1 MITVNGVAITPEQIN
16 AEVQYH
22 PAPALLEA
30 KYQAMQALVVREL
43 LAQRAAGLGLVEG
56 DFSDAVIDRLL
67 QQEIEVPEP
76 TAEET
81 RRYYRNNEK
90 QFCTDP
96 LFEVS
101 HILYLAPPED
111 AEARRAAL
119 ARAEQALA
127 EITADPALFAGIAR
141 RDSACSSGREGG
153 SLGQIAPGQT
163 LPAFEEALQKMKAGE
178 ISAAPVASEVGYH
191 LIHLHRRVESEQ
203 MPYEAVAARIGKHL
217 RAQSWQRAV
226 SQYIQL
232 LAGEAEIIGFRLAGA
247 ETPLVQ

>member
-81 RRYYRNNEK
+81 RRYYRNNE
-90 QFCTDP
+90 
-96 LFEVS
+96 
-101 HILYLAPPED
+101 
-111 AEARRAAL
+111 
-119 ARAEQALA
+119 
-127 EITADPALFAGIAR
+127 
-141 RDSACSSGREGG
+141 
-153 SLGQIAPGQT
+153 
-163 LPAFEEALQKMKAGE
+163 
-178 ISAAPVASEVGYH
+178 
-191 LIHLHRRVESEQ
+191 
-203 MPYEAVAARIGKHL
+203 
-217 RAQSWQRAV
+217 
-226 SQYIQL
+226 
-232 LAGEAEIIGFRLAGA
+232 
-247 ETPLVQ
+247 